1 MDISETFASSIL
13 PYNRS
18 GISSGLFGKEVE
30 DSRAKVT
37 VVQSPTSVLEIS
49 MEKKIDDSTDD
60 AITLSQ
66 APRTVGSGKVRMR
79 FPTGIIHNNDQ
90 KVSPFSAIGVLQQ
103 PCPPSLK
110 NSDDICIFSQERLCD
125 CDTLGAIVFSKTW
138 KGSLQW
144 HFLCNSSAKL
154 SETNPKGVHL
164 FDTNYLKEW
173 LKQKGTEYITC
184 PLCKEGSGAERKV
197 DEHEIDSL
205 DQLLERRCQAKR
217 RNDLPLQF
225 FVEQLIVA
233 KISET
238 KWVED
243 LGRARKQE
251 EHLRDILRF
260 WSSRQQIPNFF
271 TKISTALKK
280 SVALDIPTN
289 TRIMLQSI
297 KGQRQVRAVC
307 TELIIIGTKHNSYDS
322 TKLICEEFPDLVVF
336 KVRPQALLNAIKEM
350 NISMVEFLISA
361 MVKSKQRFVCDEC
374 FRETIKKDM
383 VDVAREIIIQRW
395 HKPSEEDFNLS
406 KRLDGKMW
414 GYLLSRRSATQ
425 NISIL
430 DPNNDD
436 NVLTLDDDEW
446 GSDDDDDFSEL
457 GEEEW

>member
-1 MDISETFASSIL
+1 MDSSDTPTSRLL

-18 GISSGLFGKEVE
+18 EISSTLKGNQLE
-30 DSRAKVT
+30 DSRSQEPKAGPSNSLFDLFSDLK
-37 VVQSPTSVLEIS
+37 
-49 MEKKIDDSTDD
+49 MDDS
-60 AITLSQ
+60 ITLTQ
-66 APRTVGSGKVRMR
+66 APSAISSDTSQML
-79 FPTGIIHNNDQ
+79 FPTGIIHNNDP
-90 KVSPFSAIGVLQQ
+90 KVSPFSAIGVLLQII
-103 PCPPSLK
+103 PPSLK

-125 CDTLGAIVFSKTW
+125 CDTLGAIVYSKTW
-138 KGSLQW
+138 KGSLEW
-144 HFLCNSSAKL
+144 HFLCNSSANL
-154 SETNPKGVHL
+154 SEVSPKGVHL
-164 FDTNYLKEW
+164 FDINYLKEW

-184 PLCKEGSGAERKV
+184 PLCKEGSGADRKV

-205 DQLLERRCQAKR
+205 DQLIDRRSQAKK

-225 FVEQLIVA
+225 FVEQLMLA

-243 LGRARKQE
+243 EGRARKQE

-260 WSSRQQIPNFF
+260 WISRQQIPNFF
-271 TKISTALKK
+271 TKIVAALQK

-297 KGQRQVRAVC
+297 KGERQVKSVC
-307 TELIIIGTKHNSYDS
+307 TELIHIGAKHNSFDC

-336 KVRPQALLNAIKEM
+336 KLRPLALLNAIKEM

-361 MVKSKQRFVCDEC
+361 MVKSKQRFVCDDC
-374 FRETIKKDM
+374 FKETIKKDM
-383 VDVAREIIIQRW
+383 VEVAKEIIIQRW

-406 KRLDGKMW
+406 KRLDGKMLQ
-414 GYLLSRRSATQ
+414 YLMSRRTATQ

-430 DPNNDD
+430 GPNNYE
-436 NVLTLDDDEW
+436 NILTLDDDEW
-446 GSDDDDDFSEL
+446 GSDNEDDFSEL

>member
-1 MDISETFASSIL
+1 MYSSDTPTSRIL

-18 GISSGLFGKEVE
+18 EISSTLKASQLE
-30 DSRAKVT
+30 DSR
-37 VVQSPTSVLEIS
+37 SLEPKAGPSSSLFDLIS
-49 MEKKIDDSTDD
+49 DLKMDDS
-60 AITLSQ
+60 ITLTQVPS
-66 APRTVGSGKVRMR
+66 AVSTDNSHML
-79 FPTGIIHNNDQ
+79 FPTGIIHNNDP
-90 KVSPFSAIGVLQQ
+90 KVSPFSAIGVLPQII
-103 PCPPSLK
+103 PTSLK

-125 CDTLGAIVFSKTW
+125 CDTLGAIVYSKTW
-138 KGSLQW
+138 KGSLEW

-154 SETNPKGVHL
+154 SEVSPKGVHL
-164 FDTNYLKEW
+164 FDINYLKEW
-173 LKQKGTEYITC
+173 LKQKGTEYIIC
-184 PLCKEGSGAERKV
+184 PLCKEGSGADRKV

-205 DQLLERRCQAKR
+205 DQLVERRSQAKK

-225 FVEQLIVA
+225 FVEQLMVA

-243 LGRARKQE
+243 VGRARKQE

-260 WSSRQQIPNFF
+260 WISRQQIPNFF
-271 TKISTALKK
+271 TKIVAALQK
-280 SVALDIPTN
+280 SVTLDIPTN

-297 KGQRQVRAVC
+297 KGERQVKSVC
-307 TELIIIGTKHNSYDS
+307 TELIHIGAKHNSFDS

-336 KVRPQALLNAIKEM
+336 KLRPLALLNAIKEM

-374 FRETIKKDM
+374 FKETIKKDM
-383 VDVAREIIIQRW
+383 VEVAKEIIIQRW

-406 KRLDGKMW
+406 KRLDGKMLQ
-414 GYLLSRRSATQ
+414 YLMSRRSATQ

-430 DPNNDD
+430 GPNDD
-436 NVLTLDDDEW
+436 ENILTLDDDEW
-446 GSDDDDDFSEL
+446 GSDNDDDFSEL

>member
-1 MDISETFASSIL
+1 MDSLDTPTSRIL
-13 PYNRS
+13 PFNRS
-18 GISSGLFGKEVE
+18 EIPSSLFDKELE
-30 DSRAKVT
+30 DSRSRV
-37 VVQSPTSVLEIS
+37 PTSGTSS
-49 MEKKIDDSTDD
+49 MLSELDTERKIDSSI
-60 AITLSQ
+60 ASNQ
-66 APRTVGSGKVRMR
+66 VSRFGNSGKSRML
-79 FPTGIIHNNDQ
+79 FPTGIIHNNDP
-90 KVSPFSAIGVLQQ
+90 KLSPFSAIGVLPQLS
-103 PCPPSLK
+103 PPSLK
-110 NSDDICIFSQERLCD
+110 KSEDICIFSQERLCD
-125 CDTLGAIVFSKTW
+125 CDTLGAIVYSKTW
-138 KGSLQW
+138 KGSLEW

-154 SETNPKGVHL
+154 SEVSPKGVHL

-184 PLCKEGSGAERKV
+184 PLCKEGSGTDRKV

-205 DQLLERRCQAKR
+205 DQLLERRSQAR
-217 RNDLPLQF
+217 RRADLPLQF
-225 FVEQLIVA
+225 FVEQLMLA

-243 LGRARKQE
+243 PGRARKQE

-260 WSSRQQIPNFF
+260 WVSRHQIPNFF
-271 TKISTALKK
+271 TKIVTALKK
-280 SVALDIPTN
+280 SVVLDIPTN

-297 KGQRQVRAVC
+297 KGQRQVKDVV
-307 TELIIIGTKHNSYDS
+307 TELINIGAKHNSFDC

-336 KVRPQALLNAIKEM
+336 KLRPLALLNAIKEM

-361 MVKSKQRFVCDEC
+361 MVRSKQQFICEDC

-383 VDVAREIIIQRW
+383 VDVAKEIIIQRW
-395 HKPSEEDFNLS
+395 HKPSEEDLNLS

-414 GYLLSRRSATQ
+414 GYLMSRRSATQ

-430 DPNNDD
+430 DNNDE

-446 GSDDDDDFSEL
+446 GSDNEDDFSEL

>member
-1 MDISETFASSIL
+1 MYSSETPTSRIL

-18 GISSGLFGKEVE
+18 EISYNLIGSQLE
-30 DSRAKVT
+30 DSRSREPKAG
-37 VVQSPTSVLEIS
+37 TSSSL
-49 MEKKIDDSTDD
+49 IDFNSDVKTDESLS
-60 AITLSQ
+60 LSQ
-66 APRTVGSGKVRMR
+66 VLRTASCGKSRML
-79 FPTGIIHNNDQ
+79 FPTGIIHNNDP
-90 KVSPFSAIGVLQQ
+90 KVSPFSAIGVLPQIT
-103 PCPPSLK
+103 PPSLK
-110 NSDDICIFSQERLCD
+110 NAEEICIFSQERLCD
-125 CDTLGAIVFSKTW
+125 CDSLGAIVYSKTW
-138 KGSLQW
+138 KGSLDW

-154 SETNPKGVHL
+154 SEVSPKGVHL
-164 FDTNYLKEW
+164 FDINYLKEW

-184 PLCKEGSGAERKV
+184 PLCKEGSGTDRKV

-205 DQLLERRCQAKR
+205 DQLVERRSQAKK

-225 FVEQLIVA
+225 FVEQLMLA

-243 LGRARKQE
+243 EGRARKQE

-260 WSSRQQIPNFF
+260 WISRQQIPNFF
-271 TKISTALKK
+271 TKIVAALEK

-289 TRIMLQSI
+289 TRILLQSI
-297 KGQRQVRAVC
+297 KGQRQVKTVC
-307 TELIIIGTKHNSYDS
+307 TELIDIGAKHNSFDC
-322 TKLICEEFPDLVVF
+322 TKLICEEFSDLVVF
-336 KVRPQALLNAIKEM
+336 KLRPLALLNAIKEM

-383 VDVAREIIIQRW
+383 VEVAKEIIIQRW

-414 GYLLSRRSATQ
+414 RYLMSRRSATQ

-430 DPNNDD
+430 GPNNDE

-446 GSDDDDDFSEL
+446 GSDNDDDFSEL

>member
-1 MDISETFASSIL
+1 MNSSDTPTSRIL

-18 GISSGLFGKEVE
+18 EISSTLKASQLE
-30 DSRAKVT
+30 DSRSQEPKAGP
-37 VVQSPTSVLEIS
+37 SSSLFELIS
-49 MEKKIDDSTDD
+49 ELKMDDS
-60 AITLSQ
+60 ITLTQVPS
-66 APRTVGSGKVRMR
+66 AVSPDNSWMI
-79 FPTGIIHNNDQ
+79 FPTGIIHNNDP
-90 KVSPFSAIGVLQQ
+90 KVSPFSAIGVL
-103 PCPPSLK
+103 PKMIPPSLI

-125 CDTLGAIVFSKTW
+125 CDTLGAIVYSKTW
-138 KGSLQW
+138 KGSLEW
-144 HFLCNSSAKL
+144 HFLCNPSAHL
-154 SETNPKGVHL
+154 SEVNPKGVHL
-164 FDTNYLKEW
+164 FDINYLKEW

-184 PLCKEGSGAERKV
+184 PLCKEGSGADRKV

-205 DQLLERRCQAKR
+205 DQLVERRSQAKK

-225 FVEQLIVA
+225 FVEQLMLA

-238 KWVED
+238 KWKED
-243 LGRARKQE
+243 EGRARKQE

-260 WSSRQQIPNFF
+260 WMCRQQIPNFF
-271 TKISTALKK
+271 TKIVAALQK

-297 KGQRQVRAVC
+297 KGQRQVRSVC
-307 TELIIIGTKHNSYDS
+307 TELIHIGAKHNSFDS

-336 KVRPQALLNAIKEM
+336 KLRPLALLNAIKEM

-374 FRETIKKDM
+374 FKEAIKKDM
-383 VDVAREIIIQRW
+383 VEVAKEIIIQRW

-406 KRLDGKMW
+406 KRLDGKMLH
-414 GYLLSRRSATQ
+414 YLMSRRSATQ

-430 DPNNDD
+430 GPNNDE

-446 GSDDDDDFSEL
+446 GSDDEDDFSEL